1 MLIHYEKRK
10 AQNHVLNLGLC
21 EVYVNES
28 IFCDICKNG
37 SNFLFID
44 FIATPLPWMSYF
56 GANLPDPSGAFTM
69 CWAGLQ

>member
-1 MLIHYEKRK
+1 MKSIKLC
-10 AQNHVLNLGLC
+10 LSLGLC

-44 FIATPLPWMSYF
+44 FIVIFFVLNVIFWCEF
-56 GANLPDPSGAFTM
+56 I
-69 CWAGLQ
+69 

>member
-1 MLIHYEKRK
+1 MHCLKFAIRKNLICLYEERK

-44 FIATPLPWMSYF
+44 FIATPFALNVIFRRESTR
-56 GANLPDPSGAFTM
+56 S
-69 CWAGLQ
+69 

>member
-37 SNFLFID
+37 SKFLFID
-44 FIATPLPWMSYF
+44 FIATPFALNVIFRRESTR
-56 GANLPDPSGAFTM
+56 S
-69 CWAGLQ
+69 